1 MSSIL
6 VSKKSTTRVVSVRL
20 PARLADELDK
30 LRADAKRVGLS
41 VDISSAI
48 ADSLSRALRQ
58 ARAEL
63 ARHAQHDASG
73 GQGEG

>member
-6 VSKKSTTRVVSVRL
+6 FSKKSSSRVISVRL

-30 LRADAKRVGLS
+30 LRADARRVGLS

-48 ADSLSRALRQ
+48 ADALSRAIRQ

-63 ARHAQHDASG
+63 ARHAQHDAGG
-73 GQGEG
+73 GQGNG